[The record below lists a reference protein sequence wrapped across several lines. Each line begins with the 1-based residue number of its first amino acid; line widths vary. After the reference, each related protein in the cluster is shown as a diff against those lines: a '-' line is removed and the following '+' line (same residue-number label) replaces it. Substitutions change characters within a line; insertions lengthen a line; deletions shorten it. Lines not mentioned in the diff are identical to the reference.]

1 MAMTA
6 KELLALKTDFIKRR
20 DETVDIQ
27 IKDIGTWTFN
37 VPNSADILDATVYRD
52 EHYQGQSSKLDSVLV
67 FRQVKEPNLYDND
80 LIAGLGEVAG
90 ISDAKAGDWEVEV
103 MLKPG
108 QIQRI
113 SSILM
118 EKAGYTADSAVASVE
133 AKFEAVE
140 AVKKQ

>member
-6 KELLALKTDFIKRR
+6 KELLALKTDFIKRK

-37 VPNSADILDATVYRD
+37 VPNAADILDATVYRD
-52 EHYQGQSSKLDSVLV
+52 EHYQGQGDKLDTVLV
-67 FRQVKEPNLYDND
+67 FRQTKEPNLYDAD
-80 LIAGLGEVAG
+80 LVKALGDVEG
-90 ISDAKAGDWEVEV
+90 ITDPKAGDWEIET
-103 MLKPG
+103 MLRPG
-108 QIQRI
+108 QIRRI

-133 AKFEAVE
+133 AKFEAAD
-140 AVKKQ
+140 AVKK

>member
-6 KELLALKTDFIKRR
+6 KELLALKTDFIKRK

-37 VPNSADILDATVYRD
+37 VPSSADILDATVYRD

-67 FRQVKEPNLYDND
+67 FRQAKEPDLYDKD
-80 LIAGLGEVAG
+80 LVAGLCEVAG
-90 ISDAKAGDWEVEV
+90 LDDAKAGDWEVEV

-118 EKAGYTADSAVASVE
+118 EKAGYTADSAVASAE
-133 AKFEAVE
+133 AKFEAAE
-140 AVKKQ
+140 AVKK

>member
-6 KELLALKTDFIKRR
+6 KELLALKTDFINKK
-20 DETVDIQ
+20 DETIDIE

-37 VPNSADILDATVYRD
+37 VPTSADILDATVYRD
-52 EHYQGQSSKLDSVLV
+52 EHYSGQSSKLDAVLA
-67 FRQVKEPNLYDND
+67 FRQVKEPNLYDTE
-80 LIAGLGEVAG
+80 LVTALGEVAG
-90 ISDAKAGDWEVEV
+90 ITDAKAGDWEIET

-118 EKAGYTADSAVASVE
+118 EKAGYTEDSAVAVVE
-133 AKFEAVE
+133 TEIKGAEE
-140 AVKKQ
+140 VKK